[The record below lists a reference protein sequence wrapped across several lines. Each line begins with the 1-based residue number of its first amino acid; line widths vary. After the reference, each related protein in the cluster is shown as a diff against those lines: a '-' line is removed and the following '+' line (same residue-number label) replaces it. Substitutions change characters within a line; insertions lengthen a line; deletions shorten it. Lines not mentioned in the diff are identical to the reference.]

1 VQTGITFLTV
11 ALLPPDPSGLNVQRI
26 VRAMEDAVTA
36 VIAAAYRPRV
46 VAGFAAQVAAL
57 QEQSQAA
64 ARPIHAGEGN
74 NLTN

>member
-1 VQTGITFLTV
+1 MQTGITFLTV

-57 QEQSQAA
+57 QEQGQAA
-64 ARPIHAGEGN
+64 ARPINAGKGDDF
-74 NLTN
+74 TD